1 MGFCLA
7 ANSTNRWPKGVVPYQ
22 IDGAV
27 FPAGS
32 AGRQQVLLAINA
44 WNTTSI
50 VKLRPTTAS
59 DADFINITSS
69 SDTKACSSPLG
80 RQGGSQQVACIASAA
95 AGVIMHE
102 IGHALGL
109 IHEHKRPD
117 RNSFVTI
124 NAGNVAAG
132 RIGQFSPVDTSN
144 CPIGAYDCGSI
155 MHYGATS
162 FSVDGVQPTITIV
175 DPKVC
180 SNIGQRN
187 ALSAGD
193 CRGGPGDV

>member
-1 MGFCLA
+1 MRRMSAWRALMLSTLPKRTRGYREMGFCLA

-69 SDTKACSSPLG
+69 SDTKACSSSLG
-80 RQGGSQQVACIASAA
+80 RQGGSQQVACI
-95 AGVIMHE
+95 
-102 IGHALGL
+102 
-109 IHEHKRPD
+109 
-117 RNSFVTI
+117 
-124 NAGNVAAG
+124 
-132 RIGQFSPVDTSN
+132 
-144 CPIGAYDCGSI
+144 
-155 MHYGATS
+155 
-162 FSVDGVQPTITIV
+162 
-175 DPKVC
+175 
-180 SNIGQRN
+180 
-187 ALSAGD
+187 
-193 CRGGPGDV
+193 